1 MYVFNIMSLFFIQDS
16 GSTERCSIWES
27 KRRTLHENMSLKIDN
42 KQHRD
47 FKVDSDQ
54 SLIAT
59 VAIILTNIYI
69 FIFLNYSDFRQVE
82 LSIYKLYIYFS
93 NQSMVMTITR
103 YYDLLILNLIKLTTF
118 ICCFSLI
125 LILLWTW

>member
-1 MYVFNIMSLFFIQDS
+1 
-16 GSTERCSIWES
+16 
-27 KRRTLHENMSLKIDN
+27 MSLKIDN

-69 FIFLNYSDFRQVE
+69 KYYKNKTDFPFGTHDFKHTHPTPAFLWVHVAQF
-82 LSIYKLYIYFS
+82 
-93 NQSMVMTITR
+93 
-103 YYDLLILNLIKLTTF
+103 
-118 ICCFSLI
+118 
-125 LILLWTW
+125 

>member
-1 MYVFNIMSLFFIQDS
+1 
-16 GSTERCSIWES
+16 
-27 KRRTLHENMSLKIDN
+27 MSLKIDN

-82 LSIYKLYIYFS
+82 LSIYKLYTF
-93 NQSMVMTITR
+93 
-103 YYDLLILNLIKLTTF
+103 LINR
-118 ICCFSLI
+118 
-125 LILLWTW
+125 W

>member
-1 MYVFNIMSLFFIQDS
+1 
-16 GSTERCSIWES
+16 
-27 KRRTLHENMSLKIDN
+27 MSLKIDN

-69 FIFLNYSDFRQVE
+69 FI
-82 LSIYKLYIYFS
+82 LYEPDIGDRF
-93 NQSMVMTITR
+93 T
-103 YYDLLILNLIKLTTF
+103 
-118 ICCFSLI
+118 
-125 LILLWTW
+125 